1 MTIGDGAMTAS
12 GSVITRDIA
21 ADAMAVARGQQAD
34 KPGWA
39 KAFRAQKAAEKAASK
54 K

>member
-1 MTIGDGAMTAS
+1 MTAS
-12 GSVITRDIA
+12 GSVITNDVA
-21 ADAMAVARGQQAD
+21 PGAMAVARGRQAD

-39 KAFRAQKAAEKAASK
+39 TAFREQKAAEKAK